1 MAALSGS
8 STLTPHKITK
18 EEFGQKEPMPAIV
31 DTVGIG
37 NWIVI
42 LRHPS
47 ALEMLL
53 PPTRSGTYCKG
64 QFQLINGREK
74 VGSGFVSQIW
84 QRKVLR
90 KLP

>member
-8 STLTPHKITK
+8 LTLTPHKITK

-31 DTVGIG
+31 DTGEIG

-47 ALEMLL
+47 ALEIFL

-64 QFQLINGREK
+64 HFQLINGRGQ
-74 VGSGFVSQIW
+74 VGYGFIA
-84 QRKVLR
+84 
-90 KLP
+90 